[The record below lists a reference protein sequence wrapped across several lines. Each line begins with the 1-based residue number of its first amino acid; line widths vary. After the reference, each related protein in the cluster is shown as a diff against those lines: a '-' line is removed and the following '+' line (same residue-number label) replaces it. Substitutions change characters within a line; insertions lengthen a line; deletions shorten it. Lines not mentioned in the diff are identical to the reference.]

1 MRLKLYRAATMAEAM
16 GCVRSELGAE
26 ALILSTRRVGD
37 GVEITAAL
45 EPDAPAPPSRPSAMA
60 EAPAGW
66 AKEGYTAQ
74 EQTSAPEAGP
84 ARRAAALAFHGTP
97 APIARRLSAGPLAF
111 AVAATFRF
119 AASPIEAG
127 AAPLLVAGPPG
138 AGKTLT
144 VARLA
149 SRLVLRG
156 IVPLVIT
163 ADGQRAGATEQL
175 AAFTRLLGID
185 LIVACTAAMIARAL
199 TRRVAEGP
207 VLIDTPGID
216 PFDESQLR
224 LLRDLAAA
232 AAAATAIVVPAG
244 LDPVEAAEI
253 ADSHRSHGAS
263 LLVANRL
270 DGARRLGG
278 VLGAA
283 ASGLTMIEAG
293 IGPGAAD
300 GLVPMTPALLASRL
314 MQFPDRQP

>member
-16 GCVRSELGAE
+16 SFVRTELGAE

-45 EPDAPAPPSRPSAMA
+45 EPDAPLPPPRPSAVT
-60 EAPAGW
+60 PG
-66 AKEGYTAQ
+66 KEGRPMGGRDA
-74 EQTSAPEAGP
+74 APEAAP
-84 ARRAAALAFHGTP
+84 ARRAAALAFHGAP

-111 AVAATFRF
+111 AIAATFRF

-127 AAPLLVAGPPG
+127 AAPLMVVGPPG

-156 IVPLVIT
+156 ACPLVIT

-185 LIVACTAAMIARAL
+185 LIVAGTAPLIARAL
-199 TRRVAEGP
+199 TRRVAEAP

-216 PFDESQLR
+216 PFDEAQLR
-224 LLRDLAAA
+224 MLQGLAAA

-253 ADSHRSHGAS
+253 AESHRSHGAS
-263 LLVANRL
+263 LMIANRL

-283 ASGLTMIEAG
+283 GSGLAMIEAG